1 MDDAPRHVLIVDPEA
16 TSIAYA
22 TVALAGMDVEAVA
35 TVPAALERVVGSTF
49 DAVLFDPALG
59 EDEDGALSLLHRF
72 RTVAPDTV
80 VVIWSA
86 HPTVEFAVRAMRA
99 GALDVLK
106 QTSEGAQIRSVVER
120 AIAHGALAR
129 EVRRLRGEVERARG
143 LGEVIG
149 QSALMRQLLAMIDR
163 VAASDATVLIVGES
177 GTGKE
182 LLARTIHRVGPRK
195 DGPFVAFDCSALAPS
210 LLEAELFGHE
220 KGAFT
225 GAGRSRRGLFREAN
239 GGTIFLDEIGDIDA
253 TVQNKLLRVLQE
265 REIKP
270 VGGDRPVSIDV
281 RVVAATNKDLKALVA
296 RGQFREDLYWR
307 LAVVPIQVPP
317 LRERKE
323 DIPLLA
329 AHILARRRGAAKS
342 FAGQETRYPTQITA
356 RALARLEAYRW
367 PGNIRE
373 LENVLSRAAIL
384 CDGEMI
390 RSHDLDMLGLDR
402 PAGSPPA
409 RGDAEDRVELPAIDL
424 ERLGDGEGL
433 KDVTDKAVRLVE
445 RAAIAAALRRDRNP
459 ALAARRLGISRAS
472 IYTKMKTYGLTI
484 EGEASNRD

>member
-1 MDDAPRHVLIVDPEA
+1 MHNAVPHVLVVDA
-16 TSIAYA
+16 DA
-22 TVALAGMDVEAVA
+22 EAVA
-35 TVPAALERVVGSTF
+35 YVSASLPGMELEAAPTAVAALERVVGSAF
-49 DAVLFDPALG
+49 DAVLLDPALAD
-59 EDEDGALSLLHRF
+59 DENDALALLHRM
-72 RTVAPDTV
+72 RTMAPDTV
-80 VVIWSA
+80 VMIWSDA
-86 HPTVEFAVRAMRA
+86 PTVGFAVRAMRA

-106 QTSEGAQIRSVVER
+106 KTAAAAEIRSVVDR
-120 AIAHGALAR
+120 AITHGALAR
-129 EVRRLRGEVERARG
+129 EVRRLRGEVDRARG

-149 QSALMRQLLAMIDR
+149 ESALMRQLLAMIDR

-182 LLARTIHRVGPRK
+182 LLARTIHRVGPRS

-225 GAGRSRRGLFREAN
+225 GANRARRGLFREAQ

-253 TVQNKLLRVLQE
+253 SVQNKLLRVLQE

-270 VGGDRPVSIDV
+270 VGGDRPVAIDV

-323 DIPLLA
+323 DIRHLA

-342 FAGQETRYPTQITA
+342 FAGNEAPYPTQITA
-356 RALARLEAYRW
+356 VALARLESYRW

-384 CDGEMI
+384 CDGEII
-390 RSHDLDMLGLDR
+390 RSHDLDMLGHDR
-402 PAGSPPA
+402 PRAAAGADS
-409 RGDAEDRVELPAIDL
+409 GDDRVELPPIDL
-424 ERLGDGEGL
+424 DRLGDGEGL
-433 KDVTDKAVRLVE
+433 KDLTERAVRTVE
-445 RAAIAAALRRDRNP
+445 RAALAAALRRDRNP

-472 IYTKMKTYGLTI
+472 IYTKMKTYSLAPDGSSSA
-484 EGEASNRD
+484 E